1 MEIRYQIFE
10 KENLLVE
17 KFTGDLS
24 VELYLQYAGY
34 IMRHPLRKSISK
46 VLIDFRDILFE
57 DLYKRDFDEVVDK
70 MKEIRENARNNE
82 IQMRDTKVVFWVDK
96 PIPTVIAH
104 IFKNSFPNYNYYS
117 SEKHVI
123 ENLEIPEHLTNLEN
137 IVENLENTF

>member
-17 KFTGDLS
+17 KFAGDLS
-24 VELYLQYAGY
+24 VELYLQYTGF
-34 IMRHPLRKSISK
+34 IMQHSLRRSIKK
-46 VLIDFRDILFE
+46 VLIDFRDIVFE
-57 DLYKRDFDEVVDK
+57 DMYQRDFDDVLDK

-82 IQMRDTKVVFWVDK
+82 IQIQNTKVVFWVDK

-123 ENLEIPEHLTNLEN
+123 ENLEIPEHLVDLEN
-137 IVENLENTF
+137 IVENLKNTF